1 MTEGA
6 KVPGLCPQGTQ
17 AIPPPGKGREVA
29 GPGVGMLAQAT
40 GWGRGGGFAGLDI
53 QNCLPATPG
62 LLAASKKK
70 SPKMLLSSHGGCR
83 HGERTRVNNS
93 SGSRDDAVCLPR
105 AHSAGYRA
113 KCLTRMILCP
123 FYRGAH
129 GGSEL
134 SGLLVR
140 GRMGLDLS
148 PRGPALNHWPS

>member
-62 LLAASKKK
+62 LLAASKKNHLK
-70 SPKMLLSSHGGCR
+70 CFLAATGDAGMVSEHGLITAAAAEMML
-83 HGERTRVNNS
+83 
-93 SGSRDDAVCLPR
+93 
-105 AHSAGYRA
+105 SAYRE
-113 KCLTRMILCP
+113 LT
-123 FYRGAH
+123 
-129 GGSEL
+129 
-134 SGLLVR
+134 LL
-140 GRMGLDLS
+140 GTE
-148 PRGPALNHWPS
+148 PSV